1 MNDTP
6 SPTQPPRMAKIQ
18 AELVDLSTRLN
29 ALAHDFQ
36 QLAAELP
43 QQVGVSNAPAAPL
56 VVPSPPPAGPRG
68 EMPPQS
74 FAGSQPGRAPLPP
87 GAYPPPP
94 PSARPSPPPAG
105 YPPPPPAARPAMPTT
120 APPVFTPAPRPPAR
134 PRRQVSIAEIFA
146 VVGSAITLL
155 GVAFVLLLPDQEV
168 MPDLARAGIG
178 LGLAA
183 VAAAVALLQHRREP
197 SNIGSQALMATG
209 IASAFLTV
217 LALSTLFRG
226 PSGEPLVPAVVGT
239 VVGGLISLGGI
250 TVARWWRSEWLAV
263 LAVLGAL
270 VLAPYLAGR
279 EPLWPM
285 TFMLVMTAVTAA
297 FQHKVD
303 WVGLLLAR
311 FLPTSLYFLWVLA
324 VSVGELDRQWGLLLT
339 FLLAAVGVGIAT
351 QHQFGSPRMQ
361 ATSVAA
367 LVTMSAPLALATWGQ
382 PDRLLS
388 SELGAAFGLMM
399 VAVGLLPKLF
409 ERHVRAT
416 AVPLGALFVVLA
428 VVRFNEGH
436 YLGYLFFTLA
446 AAYLA
451 VAAATKHRPTQV
463 VGFILAVIGVV
474 VWLPVVRY
482 AFRPLPGSD
491 LEVTAQSVLGLITV
505 VMAVRAL
512 RAAGVE
518 RVRLVYASWLAAVI
532 FVSMAMI
539 TGGMLI
545 AQRVGVEVSQGFQ
558 TAHALVTV
566 AWILASVWLLRR
578 GLRHEQDSAAAVRIA
593 IALSAAAV
601 AKLFFFD
608 LRTLPDLVR
617 ALAFLAVGVL
627 MLVIGTW
634 YHKQL
639 ERGRR
644 ENATPVAARG
654 SDETAGAP
662 ISAPVPAPDGAARA
676 ASESGA
682 PPEA

>member
-1 MNDTP
+1 
-6 SPTQPPRMAKIQ
+6 
-18 AELVDLSTRLN
+18 
-29 ALAHDFQ
+29 
-36 QLAAELP
+36 
-43 QQVGVSNAPAAPL
+43 
-56 VVPSPPPAGPRG
+56 
-68 EMPPQS
+68 
-74 FAGSQPGRAPLPP
+74 
-87 GAYPPPP
+87 
-94 PSARPSPPPAG
+94 
-105 YPPPPPAARPAMPTT
+105 
-120 APPVFTPAPRPPAR
+120 
-134 PRRQVSIAEIFA
+134 VSIAEIFA

-168 MPDLARAGIG
+168 MPDLTRAGIG

-183 VAAAVALLQHRREP
+183 VAVAVALVQHRREP

-226 PSGEPLVPAVVGT
+226 PSGEPLVPAIAGT
-239 VVGGLISLGGI
+239 VIGGLISLGGI

-270 VLAPYLAGR
+270 ILAPYLAGR

-285 TFMLVMTAVTAA
+285 AFMLVMTAVTAA

-311 FLPTSLYFLWVLA
+311 FLPTSLFFLWVLA
-324 VSVGELDRQWGLLLT
+324 VDLGNVDRQWALLLS
-339 FLLAAVGVGIAT
+339 FLLAAAGVGIAT

-367 LVTMSAPLALATWGQ
+367 LVTMSAPLAVATLGL

-409 ERHVRAT
+409 EPHVRAT

-428 VVRFNEGH
+428 VIRFNEGH

-463 VGFILAVIGVV
+463 VGFILAMIGVA

-482 AFRPLPGSD
+482 AFRPLPGND
-491 LEVTAQSVLGLITV
+491 LELTAQSVLGLITV
-505 VMAVRAL
+505 LMAVRAL
-512 RAAGVE
+512 RAVGVE
-518 RVRLVYASWLAAVI
+518 RIRLVYVSWLASVI
-532 FVSMAMI
+532 FASMAMI

-545 AQRVGVEVSQGFQ
+545 AERMGVEVSQGFQ

-578 GLRHEQDSAAAVRIA
+578 GLRREQDSAAAVRIA

-644 ENATPVAARG
+644 ESV
-654 SDETAGAP
+654 SAGAVVGE
-662 ISAPVPAPDGAARA
+662 APGSVARPTAPTPNAPDEPMP
-676 ASESGA
+676 ASSEPPA
-682 PPEA
+682 PPER